1 MSMDKTAIEQI
12 QQSQTAQ
19 AVQGAVN
26 SHALATPVV
35 VVPEKFS
42 LESMERHLAN
52 RVRARGQM
60 ATSVVDEFVQYVD
73 SRDFTD
79 QSMRCFINEDHMSA
93 TNIFNFGSDSEPGH
107 CDDTAVLTL
116 KKTAEYKA
124 LDVMDG
130 ERRSQQKVAEFFED
144 WAPNITF
151 ISESGEQLAPAK
163 AIAAVRRITINASA
177 KSESEQTNF
186 RSERSALESIS
197 VDASNGLPAE
207 IHFVAPAYIGLQPF
221 CFECRLSCITGEKE
235 PVLVLRIKRSEQL
248 AELFA
253 AEFSQL
259 LKTKFEAI
267 ENSPLVTIG
276 TYKTSH

>member
-1 MSMDKTAIEQI
+1 MSMDKSAIEQI
-12 QQSQTAQ
+12 QESQTAQ
-19 AVQGAVN
+19 AVQT
-26 SHALATPVV
+26 ALNQCNLDMPLV

-42 LESMERHLAN
+42 VENLERYLNN
-52 RVRARGQM
+52 RIRARGQM
-60 ATSVVDEFVQYVD
+60 ATSVIDEFVSFVD
-73 SRDFTD
+73 SRG
-79 QSMRCFINEDHMSA
+79 QENMRCFINEDHMSA
-93 TNIFNFGSDSEPGH
+93 TNVFNFGNDHQPGH

-124 LDVMDG
+124 LDAMDG
-130 ERRSQQKVAEFFED
+130 ERRSQQKMAEFLED

-151 ISESGEQLAPAK
+151 INEQGEVLSPVK

-177 KSESEQTNF
+177 KSESETTNF
-186 RSERSALESIS
+186 RSERSALESIT
-197 VDASNGLPAE
+197 VDASSGLPAE

-221 CFECRLSCITGEKE
+221 RFECRLSVITGEKE

-259 LKTKFEAI
+259 LKTKFDAVA
-267 ENSPLVTIG
+267 SKPLVSIG
-276 TYKTSH
+276 TYKVAH

>member
-19 AVQGAVN
+19 AVQSAVN
-26 SHALATPVV
+26 SHNPDMPVV

-42 LESMERHLAN
+42 VENLERFSLN
-52 RVRARGQM
+52 RVRSRGQM
-60 ATSVVDEFVQYVD
+60 ATSVVDEFVGFVD
-73 SRDFTD
+73 SRGQTD
-79 QSMRCFINEDHMSA
+79 MRCFINEDHMSA
-93 TNIFNFGSDSEPGH
+93 TNIFNFGNDVVPGH
-107 CDDTAVLTL
+107 CDDIAVLTL

-124 LDVMDG
+124 LDNMDG
-130 ERRSQQKVAEFFED
+130 ERKSQQKMAEFLED

-151 ISESGEQLAPAK
+151 ISEQGEQLAPAK

-197 VDASNGLPAE
+197 VDSSSGLPAE

-221 CFECRLSCITGEKE
+221 RFECRLAVITGEKE

-259 LKTKFEAI
+259 LKDKFDQVE
-267 ENSPLVTIG
+267 SKPLVTIG
-276 TYKTSH
+276 TYKASH

>member
-1 MSMDKTAIEQI
+1 MSMDKSAIDQI

-19 AVQGAVN
+19 AVQTAIN
-26 SHALATPVV
+26 AQLLSTPVV

-42 LESMERHLAN
+42 VESMERHLAN

-60 ATSVVDEFVQYVD
+60 VTSVVDEFVGYVD
-73 SRDFTD
+73 SRGQDD
-79 QSMRCFINEDHMSA
+79 MRCFINEDAMSA
-93 TNIFNFGSDSEPGH
+93 TNVFNFGNDAAPGH
-107 CDDTAVLTL
+107 CDDLAVLTL

-124 LDVMDG
+124 LDAMDG
-130 ERRSQQKVAEFFED
+130 ERKNQQKMAEFLED

-151 ISESGEQLAPAK
+151 ISEGGEVLSPAK

-177 KSESEQTNF
+177 KAETEASNF
-186 RSERSALESIS
+186 RSEQSTFESIS
-197 VDASNGLPAE
+197 VDSSNGLPAE

-221 CFECRLSCITGEKE
+221 RFECRLSCITGEKD

-259 LKTKFEAI
+259 LKDKFALVE
-267 ENSPLVTIG
+267 SKPLVSIG
-276 TYKTSH
+276 TYKASH